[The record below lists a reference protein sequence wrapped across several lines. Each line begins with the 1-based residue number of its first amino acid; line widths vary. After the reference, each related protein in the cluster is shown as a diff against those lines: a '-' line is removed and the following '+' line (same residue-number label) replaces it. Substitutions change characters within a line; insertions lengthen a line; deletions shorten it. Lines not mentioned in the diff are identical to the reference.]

1 MVIDCCGAPRPP
13 PFTTSR
19 PDRNTCPTSVGR
31 EDDMG
36 LGIEE
41 PKHDLGWPSF
51 EATLSGHGASTG
63 VINVSDQRYQ
73 NAVDGMENGMEDLEI
88 RDGDLTA
95 QIRIELVRI
104 GPYKVK

>member
-1 MVIDCCGAPRPP
+1 
-13 PFTTSR
+13 
-19 PDRNTCPTSVGR
+19 
-31 EDDMG
+31 MG
-36 LGIEE
+36 LFNIGESGTWYSMELCSRLAEARLRLAFI
-41 PKHDLGWPSF
+41 

-73 NAVDGMENGMEDLEI
+73 DAVDGMENGMEDLEI

>member
-1 MVIDCCGAPRPP
+1 
-13 PFTTSR
+13 
-19 PDRNTCPTSVGR
+19 
-31 EDDMG
+31 MG
-36 LGIEE
+36 LFNIGESGTWYSME
-41 PKHDLGWPSF
+41 LCSRLAEARLRLAF
-51 EATLSGHGASTG
+51 SEATLSGHGASTG

>member
-1 MVIDCCGAPRPP
+1 
-13 PFTTSR
+13 
-19 PDRNTCPTSVGR
+19 
-31 EDDMG
+31 MG
-36 LGIEE
+36 LFNIGESGTWYSMELCSRLAEARLRLAFI
-41 PKHDLGWPSF
+41 

>member
-1 MVIDCCGAPRPP
+1 MDLLV
-13 PFTTSR
+13 
-19 PDRNTCPTSVGR
+19 
-31 EDDMG
+31 
-36 LGIEE
+36 IEE
-41 PKHDLGWPSF
+41 RAETCWAAEARLRLAF
-51 EATLSGHGASTG
+51 VEATLSGHGASTG

>member
-1 MVIDCCGAPRPP
+1 MDLLV
-13 PFTTSR
+13 
-19 PDRNTCPTSVGR
+19 
-31 EDDMG
+31 
-36 LGIEE
+36 IEE
-41 PKHDLGWPSF
+41 RAETCWAAEARLRLAF
-51 EATLSGHGASTG
+51 VEATLSGHGASTG

-73 NAVDGMENGMEDLEI
+73 DAVDGMENGMEDLEI

>member
-1 MVIDCCGAPRPP
+1 M
-13 PFTTSR
+13 
-19 PDRNTCPTSVGR
+19 N
-31 EDDMG
+31 DMG

-73 NAVDGMENGMEDLEI
+73 NAVDGMENGMEDLET

-95 QIRIELVRI
+95 QIRIESVRM

>member
-63 VINVSDQRYQ
+63 VINVSD
-73 NAVDGMENGMEDLEI
+73 
-88 RDGDLTA
+88 
-95 QIRIELVRI
+95 
-104 GPYKVK
+104 

>member
-1 MVIDCCGAPRPP
+1 
-13 PFTTSR
+13 
-19 PDRNTCPTSVGR
+19 
-31 EDDMG
+31 MG
-36 LGIEE
+36 LFNIGESGTWYSMELCSRLAEARLRLAFI
-41 PKHDLGWPSF
+41 

-73 NAVDGMENGMEDLEI
+73 NAVDGMENGMEDLET

>member
-1 MVIDCCGAPRPP
+1 
-13 PFTTSR
+13 
-19 PDRNTCPTSVGR
+19 
-31 EDDMG
+31 MG
-36 LGIEE
+36 LFNIGESGTWYSMELCSRLAEARLRLAFI
-41 PKHDLGWPSF
+41 

-95 QIRIELVRI
+95 QIWIVFSTISTLH
-104 GPYKVK
+104 G

>member
-1 MVIDCCGAPRPP
+1 MELC
-13 PFTTSR
+13 SR
-19 PDRNTCPTSVGR
+19 LAEARLR
-31 EDDMG
+31 
-36 LGIEE
+36 LAFI
-41 PKHDLGWPSF
+41 
-51 EATLSGHGASTG
+51 EATISGYGASTG

>member
-1 MVIDCCGAPRPP
+1 
-13 PFTTSR
+13 
-19 PDRNTCPTSVGR
+19 
-31 EDDMG
+31 MG
-36 LGIEE
+36 LFNIGESGTWYSMELCSRLAEARLRLAFI
-41 PKHDLGWPSF
+41 

-95 QIRIELVRI
+95 QIRIESVRI

>member
-1 MVIDCCGAPRPP
+1 
-13 PFTTSR
+13 
-19 PDRNTCPTSVGR
+19 
-31 EDDMG
+31 MG
-36 LGIEE
+36 LFNIGESGTWYSMELCSRLAEARLRLAFI
-41 PKHDLGWPSF
+41 

-95 QIRIELVRI
+95 QIRIESVRM

>member
-1 MVIDCCGAPRPP
+1 MDL
-13 PFTTSR
+13 F
-19 PDRNTCPTSVGR
+19 D
-31 EDDMG
+31 
-36 LGIEE
+36 IEE
-41 PKHDLGWPSF
+41 RAETCWAAEARLRLAF
-51 EATLSGHGASTG
+51 VEATLSGYGASTG

-73 NAVDGMENGMEDLEI
+73 DAVDGMENGMEDLEI

>member
-1 MVIDCCGAPRPP
+1 
-13 PFTTSR
+13 
-19 PDRNTCPTSVGR
+19 
-31 EDDMG
+31 MG
-36 LGIEE
+36 LFNIGESGTWYSMELCSRLAEARLRLALI
-41 PKHDLGWPSF
+41 

-63 VINVSDQRYQ
+63 VINVSNQRYQ
-73 NAVDGMENGMEDLEI
+73 DAVDGMENGMEDLEI

>member
-1 MVIDCCGAPRPP
+1 
-13 PFTTSR
+13 
-19 PDRNTCPTSVGR
+19 
-31 EDDMG
+31 MG
-36 LGIEE
+36 LFNIGESGTWYSMELCSRLAEARLRLAFI
-41 PKHDLGWPSF
+41 

-95 QIRIELVRI
+95 QIRIVFSTISTLH
-104 GPYKVK
+104 G

>member
-1 MVIDCCGAPRPP
+1 M
-13 PFTTSR
+13 
-19 PDRNTCPTSVGR
+19 
-31 EDDMG
+31 
-36 LGIEE
+36 L
-41 PKHDLGWPSF
+41 PSF
-51 EATLSGHGASTG
+51 TVPHLGGQVERYGIGYRGAEARLRLAFIEATLSGHGASTG

>member
-1 MVIDCCGAPRPP
+1 MELC
-13 PFTTSR
+13 SR
-19 PDRNTCPTSVGR
+19 LAEARLR
-31 EDDMG
+31 
-36 LGIEE
+36 LAFI
-41 PKHDLGWPSF
+41 